1 MRVLVAALKSGRTES
16 PQPHLLLIE
25 EINRAK
31 VAAVFGEVFQLLDR
45 SDSGASE
52 YEIHATE
59 DVRKYLISELGKS
72 PDSLRIPDNMFIWA
86 TMNSA
91 DQGVY
96 PMDTAFKRRWSFEYI
111 GIDEN
116 DAEVGGIVALGRGD
130 HARDINWNQLRKA
143 INDTLAVTYNIN
155 EDKLLGPYFLSKRV
169 FAYGDNQ
176 RITDPERFIAAFKSK
191 VIMYLY
197 EDAAKSVK
205 RRLFEGCDASKY
217 SSVCSAFDE
226 TGIEIFGADLL
237 REVTA
242 MGFISRYV
250 REQKRYTKNEIKC
263 IFDFSES
270 EAESF
275 IRRLKSFGIMKAVK
289 NTAGQRDLSDLSDA
303 DIEIADDAGESSECF
318 YVFTYVG
325 VLTIGDRVIKCF
337 PKYITQNDAPD
348 TEMKQVIRVLRR
360 YGSKEQIVN
369 LYNGDGQSSSF
380 NILAVMLF
388 LLEDYHQYGA
398 YINSE
403 DIVEVNGEGPILW
416 GQTIDNGFAV
426 ISNNRPYY
434 VDIYTHRSINDEQD
448 FFHRLHRCIVS
459 ESSRQLRDAGLIDLF
474 DLVEADISNEVLD
487 DFGDKEYILYRLHSE
502 LGVQFN
508 THKQTVLKT
517 LYAFIVHHR
526 TLAES
531 EGISMYGT
539 NSFNLVWE
547 DVCAEVFN
555 NKLKTQLRHLPL
567 PHGLAPG
574 YDPKSLLIDIIEK
587 PQWQGWNA
595 DGTAFVKTALETLT
609 PDLINIYED
618 GGSYTFVIFDAKYYC
633 IQLENNK
640 PLRGQPGVG
649 DVTKQYLYQLAYQNF
664 IAENHIEKIRNC
676 FLIPSEQDV
685 IIDLGIASITMLSR
699 LGLEDIQIRLLPT
712 AQLYDKYL
720 SHKSMDASCLRL

>member
-1 MRVLVAALKSGRTES
+1 
-16 PQPHLLLIE
+16 
-25 EINRAK
+25 
-31 VAAVFGEVFQLLDR
+31 
-45 SDSGASE
+45 
-52 YEIHATE
+52 
-59 DVRKYLISELGKS
+59 
-72 PDSLRIPDNMFIWA
+72 
-86 TMNSA
+86 
-91 DQGVY
+91 
-96 PMDTAFKRRWSFEYI
+96 
-111 GIDEN
+111 
-116 DAEVGGIVALGRGD
+116 
-130 HARDINWNQLRKA
+130 
-143 INDTLAVTYNIN
+143 
-155 EDKLLGPYFLSKRV
+155 
-169 FAYGDNQ
+169 
-176 RITDPERFIAAFKSK
+176 
-191 VIMYLY
+191 
-197 EDAAKSVK
+197 
-205 RRLFEGCDASKY
+205 
-217 SSVCSAFDE
+217 
-226 TGIEIFGADLL
+226 
-237 REVTA
+237 
-242 MGFISRYV
+242 
-250 REQKRYTKNEIKC
+250 
-263 IFDFSES
+263 
-270 EAESF
+270 
-275 IRRLKSFGIMKAVK
+275 
-289 NTAGQRDLSDLSDA
+289 
-303 DIEIADDAGESSECF
+303 
-318 YVFTYVG
+318 
-325 VLTIGDRVIKCF
+325 
-337 PKYITQNDAPD
+337 
-348 TEMKQVIRVLRR
+348 MKQVIRVLRR

>member
-1 MRVLVAALKSGRTES
+1 M
-16 PQPHLLLIE
+16 
-25 EINRAK
+25 
-31 VAAVFGEVFQLLDR
+31 
-45 SDSGASE
+45 
-52 YEIHATE
+52 
-59 DVRKYLISELGKS
+59 
-72 PDSLRIPDNMFIWA
+72 
-86 TMNSA
+86 
-91 DQGVY
+91 
-96 PMDTAFKRRWSFEYI
+96 
-111 GIDEN
+111 
-116 DAEVGGIVALGRGD
+116 
-130 HARDINWNQLRKA
+130 
-143 INDTLAVTYNIN
+143 
-155 EDKLLGPYFLSKRV
+155 
-169 FAYGDNQ
+169 
-176 RITDPERFIAAFKSK
+176 
-191 VIMYLY
+191 
-197 EDAAKSVK
+197 
-205 RRLFEGCDASKY
+205 
-217 SSVCSAFDE
+217 
-226 TGIEIFGADLL
+226 
-237 REVTA
+237 
-242 MGFISRYV
+242 
-250 REQKRYTKNEIKC
+250 
-263 IFDFSES
+263 
-270 EAESF
+270 
-275 IRRLKSFGIMKAVK
+275 
-289 NTAGQRDLSDLSDA
+289 
-303 DIEIADDAGESSECF
+303 
-318 YVFTYVG
+318 
-325 VLTIGDRVIKCF
+325 
-337 PKYITQNDAPD
+337 
-348 TEMKQVIRVLRR
+348 
-360 YGSKEQIVN
+360 
-369 LYNGDGQSSSF
+369 
-380 NILAVMLF
+380 F